1 MLEKEWLYILIIS
14 SQSIIFSVKGNMT
27 GVLNKI
33 PILLIVKHGHKTY
46 KETMMSRDVTFWKE
60 TMNDRMDSLLY
71 NNT

>member
-14 SQSIIFSVKGNMT
+14 SQSIIFLVKGNMT

-33 PILLIVKHGHKTY
+33 PILLIVKHCHKTY